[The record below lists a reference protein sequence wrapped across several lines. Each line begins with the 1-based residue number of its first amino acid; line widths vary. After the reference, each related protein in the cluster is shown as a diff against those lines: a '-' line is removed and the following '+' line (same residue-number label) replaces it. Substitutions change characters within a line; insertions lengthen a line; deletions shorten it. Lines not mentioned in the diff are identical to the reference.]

1 MNLSYRILDC
11 NIFESYM
18 ALEGW
23 DSFPLLNAYTTNGEF
38 SFLLKDCNYMIFDYM
53 PSDGLLKAVCIYRML
68 DECLSIELFE
78 VNKDYR
84 GLGIGTYAMER
95 LMIETGAKTVYLDA
109 KNSNAEV
116 FWKSIG
122 LKKIDNQTFCLD
134 TDVQQEND

>member
-23 DSFPLLNAYTTNGEF
+23 DSFPLLKAYTTNGEF

-116 FWKSIG
+116 FWQSLG
-122 LKKIDNQTFCLD
+122 MKKIDNQTFCLD
-134 TDVQQEND
+134 SDIRE

>member
-23 DSFPLLNAYTTNGEF
+23 DSFPLLKAYTTNGEF

-109 KNSNAEV
+109 KNSNAEI
-116 FWKSIG
+116 FWQSLG
-122 LKKIDNQTFCLD
+122 MKKIDNQTFCLD
-134 TDVQQEND
+134 SDIRE

>member
-23 DSFPLLNAYTTNGEF
+23 DSFPLLKAYTTNGEF

-68 DECLSIELFE
+68 DDCLAIELFE

-116 FWKSIG
+116 FWKRIG
-122 LKKIDNQTFCLD
+122 MKKIDNQTFCLD
-134 TDVQQEND
+134 SDIRE